1 MSAVLLMDRFA
12 EDESY
17 AGTIFTMYAL
27 DKSDGVSFQ
36 TLFEGS
42 MVDLNP
48 MIRVEGKVNT

>member
-1 MSAVLLMDRFA
+1 MDRFA